1 MSGNINKIWG
11 ERRRILY
18 TTKTE
23 IDLLYLKADTFCS
36 THTHQFKINRFLV
49 VEGKVRIETEFG
61 DVILEKNQSWEVHPF
76 LRHRFVPLT
85 NAVMIEMAYVIEGQ
99 IDPDDIDRIS
109 QGGKFVDGKEMTFNE
124 LRDKGMLDL

>member
-99 IDPDDIDRIS
+99 IDPDDIMRFG
-109 QGGKFVDGKEMTFNE
+109 QGGRIIDGKEMTHDE
-124 LRDKGMLDL
+124 LRNKGLLDL